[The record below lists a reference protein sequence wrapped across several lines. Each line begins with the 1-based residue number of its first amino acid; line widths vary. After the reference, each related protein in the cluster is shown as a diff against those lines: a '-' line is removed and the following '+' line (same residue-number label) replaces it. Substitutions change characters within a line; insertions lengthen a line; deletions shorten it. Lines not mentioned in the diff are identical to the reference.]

1 MEIEAK
7 YAVIGP
13 LDPERIAA
21 LDLGSYTVTARG
33 TERHND
39 EILDTPD
46 RALTTAR
53 QALRIRKTDDA
64 TLITLKGPD
73 TASGGV
79 HAREEIERPLPA
91 DADGDPGRWPEE
103 IAEKVTPLLGDQRPG
118 PLVRVDVVRHLWDVA
133 RDGERVAEL
142 ALDEGQIYAG
152 GRARP
157 VHELELELK
166 GVGGRGDLDAVTARL
181 ERALALIPEPR
192 GKLERGL
199 ELLRPAGEGGRAPV
213 LEVGRRAIREQI
225 EKLRKARPDARAGDD
240 PEGVHDMR
248 VATRRMRTMLD
259 VLAGCPDVDAKRLTR
274 LRRRLKQ
281 PARLLGAVRD
291 LDVLIAREEGY
302 AADHPK
308 DSDDLEAFHR
318 ALLGRRQR
326 ARDAL
331 EAYLDGAKLDRILAA
346 VDAFA
351 AEDGGAVGAG
361 MKLPAVTVAQYAGGA
376 IWGRYE
382 GVLRLAAAAG
392 GGEMDRLHQLRIAC
406 KRLRYTLELFERE
419 LGTSAT
425 MLIAA
430 LKRAQDELGALHDG
444 AVERELLAPL
454 LEKRTGS
461 AAKGLVR
468 YAAAL
473 DDERVRGIAACEPM
487 RRYLCGE
494 ELRRQLA
501 GLIGAL

>member
-142 ALDEGQIYAG
+142 ALDEGAIYAG

-166 GVGGRGDLDAVTARL
+166 GGGERGDLDAVTARL

-199 ELLRPAGEGGRAPV
+199 ELLRPAGEGGRAPA
-213 LEVGRRAIREQI
+213 LEVGRRVIREQM

-259 VLAGCPDVDAKRLTR
+259 VLAGCPDADGKRLTG
-274 LRRRLKQ
+274 LRKRLKK
-281 PARLLGAVRD
+281 PARRLGAVRD

-308 DSDDLEAFHR
+308 DADDLEAFHR
-318 ALLGRRQR
+318 VLLQRRQR

-346 VDAFA
+346 VDTFA
-351 AEDGGAVGAG
+351 LEDGGSAGAG
-361 MKLPAVTVAQYAGGA
+361 VDMPAVTVAQYAGGA
-376 IWGRYE
+376 IWARYE

-406 KRLRYTLELFERE
+406 KRLRYTLELFARE
-419 LGTSAT
+419 LGASAG

-444 AVERELLAPL
+444 AVERGLLAPL
-454 LEKRTGS
+454 LEKRTG
-461 AAKGLVR
+461 AGAKGLVR

-494 ELRRQLA
+494 EFRRQLA

>member
-1 MEIEAK
+1 MEVEAK

-33 TERHND
+33 KERHND

-53 QALRIRKTDDA
+53 QALRIRKTDEA
-64 TLITLKGPD
+64 TLITLKGPN
-73 TASGGV
+73 TVSGGV
-79 HAREEIERPLPA
+79 HAREEIERSLPA
-91 DADGDPGRWPEE
+91 DADGDPGRWPRE

-142 ALDEGQIYAG
+142 ALDKGAIYAG

-166 GVGGRGDLDAVTARL
+166 GAGERGDLDALTARL

-199 ELLRPAGEGGRAPV
+199 ELLRPAGESGRAPV
-213 LEVGRRAIREQI
+213 LEVGRRAIREQM

-259 VLAGCPDVDAKRLTR
+259 VLAGCPDADGKRLTR
-274 LRRRLKQ
+274 TRRRLKK

-318 ALLGRRQR
+318 VLLQRRQR

-331 EAYLDGAKLDRILAA
+331 KVYLDGAKLDRILAA

-351 AEDGGAVGAG
+351 LDDGGAAVAG
-361 MKLPAVTVAQYAGGA
+361 MPAVTVAQYAGGA
-376 IWGRYE
+376 IWARYE
-382 GVLRLAAAAG
+382 GVLRLAATAG

-419 LGTSAT
+419 LGASAG

-461 AAKGLVR
+461 GAKGLVR